1 MKVRVVGFV
10 PRENEIMYSGYGK
23 TEFGIAQ
30 EVNDEPKAQG
40 LNDKLTEPDGSVV

>member
-10 PRENEIMYSGYGK
+10 PREDEIMYSGYG
-23 TEFGIAQ
+23 EIGIAQ
-30 EVNDEPKAQG
+30 KVNDEPKAQG